1 MRFSSFQLSRF
12 GRFSGDVLKFPVP
25 EGGAPDLHLVVGGNE
40 AGKSTL
46 RNAITAFLFG
56 IPHRSP
62 YDFLHAKPDMELAAE
77 VQHDA
82 GIESLR
88 RIKANRGTLRDR
100 GEAVVPEKRLAEL
113 FGGLDR
119 DDYERLFAL
128 DHQMLVAGG
137 RRVVENRSDLSQLL
151 FEAASGI
158 ADFHERQS
166 ALEARV
172 GELWKRDRR
181 SRTVIS
187 HAEKRAKDAEKELK
201 SHTVTGPAYERRRR
215 EKRVAAK
222 ARDLA
227 AERYAELDVER
238 RRLERLRAAAAP
250 LSRVAEGEKRLA
262 ELSDGDTAPPLLSED
277 ARTRLENAQRTLAGL
292 EDSERRDQ
300 EKLARKR
307 DELGEIHPDEAVL
320 AAAEEIDSLA
330 DTAGPV
336 RTFPEQIAK
345 RAVEV
350 EGLISRALEAGKQLG
365 WPATDRDAPASLLPT
380 APARRDLR
388 ALKERFAALETAET
402 AARDTADQTKEELE
416 LIDDALAALPE
427 TLSPPQGLED
437 AIVEAGRLGDVEE
450 RGHALREAKEQA
462 TRATVAEVRRLG
474 PWSGSLEDLWA
485 LQPLE
490 KEEIDRIV
498 ERIQTIQ
505 REIEDCERSIAE
517 TEAALGEEKAE
528 IERRRGQREI
538 VDRETLETART
549 DRDRLWDEMRNGKRP
564 VAAVAEDFAGR
575 VHAADALADR
585 RFDGAQAIAAVEE
598 KEIAV
603 GRLSSRIKTARQA
616 RAKAQTGLDEA
627 RSDWGARVEAIGLA
641 GMTPAAYREWLAA
654 RADAL
659 EAWRRETAAAEEHDA
674 FLRRVSI
681 AAAALRPTLKTDE
694 REPDQ
699 DVSEVLAALLRHGRD
714 LLEACRSAAREHER
728 LTRERTAKARQERK
742 EEAALEA
749 ASKKVRVW
757 REQWTAALAAC
768 NLPEN
773 LGLEAAE
780 IALERMDEIERVL
793 EEAFRIETRNIATM
807 QRDLDA
813 FEAAASALAARLLPG
828 PAERAAF
835 QIAKDLQGRLVEARN
850 SVQEIERIEADI
862 GVLETGIET
871 LAEEKE
877 AALSDLAPLFAAA
890 GFEDDCDLD
899 ALAAVVEASDARR
912 DAEAR
917 LEAATR
923 EVQDVSDGV
932 AIDELRRAIEETPAD
947 QRDKRLA
954 ELEGA
959 ITEADADRIASRD
972 AFKEASDALAAITGG
987 DVDGSGASLSEEE
1000 RQRALSAIV
1009 DAADEYIDVLL
1020 QARLLRWAIDRYQ
1033 TENRSP
1039 LLELAA
1045 PLFQA
1050 LTRGSFADLQIDI
1063 SASSPALLA
1072 RRADGRLVGLDG
1084 LSSGTEDQ
1092 LYLALRLAAT
1102 KLRLADAPSMP
1113 FVADDLFVNF
1123 DDARAEAG
1131 FQVLADLSHQTQIL
1145 YLTHHDHL
1153 VDLAQRAAGA
1163 AVNVVRL

>member
-1 MRFSSFQLSRF
+1 MRFSSFHLSRF
-12 GRFSGDVLKFPVP
+12 GHFSGDVLTLPAPK
-25 EGGAPDLHLVVGGNE
+25 GGAPDLHLVVGGNE

-46 RNAITAFLFG
+46 RDAITAFLFG

-62 YDFLHAKPDMELAAE
+62 YDFLHAKPDMELAAD
-77 VQHDA
+77 VQHDE
-82 GIESLR
+82 GTDLLR
-88 RIKANRGTLRDR
+88 RIKANRETLRDSDDS
-100 GEAVVPEKRLAEL
+100 VLPEKRLAAL

-137 RRVVENRSDLSQLL
+137 RRLVENRSDFSQLL

-158 ADFHERQS
+158 ADFHDRQS

-187 HAEKRAKDAEKELK
+187 QAEKRVKDAEKELK
-201 SHTVTGPAYERRRR
+201 SLTTTGPTYERRRR
-215 EKRVAAK
+215 ELRAAVK
-222 ARDLA
+222 ARDVA
-227 AERYAELDVER
+227 AERYAEFEVER

-250 LSRVAEGEKRLA
+250 LARVAEAEKRLA
-262 ELSDGDTAPPLLSED
+262 ELSDGHTAPPLLPED

-292 EDSERRDQ
+292 EDSERRDR

-307 DELGEIHPDEAVL
+307 DGLGEIHPDEAVL
-320 AAAEEIDSLA
+320 AAAEDIDALA
-330 DTAGPV
+330 DTAVAV
-336 RTFPEQIAK
+336 REFPEQIAK

-350 EGLISRALEAGKQLG
+350 EGLISRALEVAKQLG
-365 WPATDRDAPASLLPT
+365 WPAADRNALASLLPT

-388 ALKERFAALETAET
+388 ALKERFAALETAES
-402 AARDTADQTKEELE
+402 AARDTADQAKEELE
-416 LIDDALAALPE
+416 LIDDALAALPD
-427 TLSPPQGLED
+427 TLSPPQGLEE
-437 AIVEAGRLGDVEE
+437 AIAEAERLGDVEE

-462 TRATVAEVRRLG
+462 TRATAVEARRLR
-474 PWSGSLEDLWA
+474 PWSGSLEDLEA

-490 KEEIDRIV
+490 NEEIDRIV
-498 ERIQTIQ
+498 ERIQAVQ

-517 TEAALGEEKAE
+517 TEATLGEDKAE

-538 VDRETLETART
+538 VDREALEAART
-549 DRDRLWDEMRNGKRP
+549 DRDRLWDEMRNGNRP
-564 VAAVAEDFAGR
+564 VAAAAEDYAGL
-575 VHAADALADR
+575 VQAADTLADR

-603 GRLSSRIKTARQA
+603 DRLSSRIETLRQA

-627 RSDWGARVEAIGLA
+627 RDDWGARVEAIGLA

-654 RADAL
+654 RADVL
-659 EAWRRETAAAEEHDA
+659 EAWRRDTAAAEEHDT

-681 AAAALRPTLKTDE
+681 AAAALRPALEIDE
-694 REPDQ
+694 RERDR
-699 DVSEVLAALLRHGRD
+699 DGSMDLAALLRHGRERLD
-714 LLEACRSAAREHER
+714 SCRSAAREHDR

-742 EEAALEA
+742 AAAALEA
-749 ASKKVRVW
+749 AIKNVRAW
-757 REQWTAALAAC
+757 QEQWTAALAVC

-773 LGLEAAE
+773 LGIEAAE
-780 IALERMDEIERVL
+780 IALERMDEIERAL
-793 EEAFRIETRNIATM
+793 DEAFRIESRNIATM

-813 FEAAASALAARLLPG
+813 FEAAASALAAQLLPES
-828 PAERAAF
+828 AERAAF
-835 QIAKDLQGRLVEARN
+835 EIAKDLQGRLVEARGF
-850 SVQEIERIEADI
+850 VQEIERIEADI
-862 GVLETGIET
+862 GALETGIDT
-871 LAEEKE
+871 LAAEKE
-877 AALSDLAPLFAAA
+877 AVLSGLAPLFAAA
-890 GFEDDCDLD
+890 GFEDDRDLD
-899 ALAAVVEASDARR
+899 ALAAVVETSDARR

-932 AIDELRRAIEETPAD
+932 AIDELRRAMEETPAE

-954 ELEGA
+954 ELEEA
-959 ITEADADRIASRD
+959 IAEADADRTTSRD

-1033 TENRSP
+1033 AENRSP

-1045 PLFQA
+1045 PLFQT
-1050 LTRGSFADLQIDI
+1050 LTQGSFADLQIDI
-1063 SASSPALLA
+1063 SASPPALLA

-1102 KLRLADAPSMP
+1102 KLRLADAPAMP
-1113 FVADDLFVNF
+1113 FVADDLLVNF

-1131 FQVLADLSHQTQIL
+1131 FQVLADLGRQTQVL
-1145 YLTHHDHL
+1145 YLTHHEHL
-1153 VDLAQRAAGA
+1153 IELAHRAAGETI
-1163 AVNVVRL
+1163 NVVRL